1 MATIRE
7 RETKN
12 GKVHYCVIVR
22 IKGYPTQRKTLH
34 SKTQAKQWAQEME
47 VAIRTGKH
55 IAPTG
60 RKNRTV
66 ADMIDRYLEK
76 VLKKDNRQY
85 KTKFGHLRWW
95 REELGEYALNR
106 LSPSILVDCREKL
119 LAERI
124 QKKPRS
130 VATVNRYLAT
140 FSLVLNIACMEWEWI
155 DESPMKRVKKYKE
168 PRGRI
173 RYLDDDEKRRLL
185 DVCKES
191 RNSQLYMVVVIALS
205 TGMRLGEILNL
216 TWTDVDLEVGKAV
229 LHETKNG
236 ERRVVAI
243 VSVALRLLRKHKAMQ
258 QANTLLVFPNALGS
272 GPVNIRRDWERA
284 LRESEVENFRFHD
297 LRHTFASY
305 LAMNGASLAELAE
318 ALGHKTLA
326 MVKRYA
332 HLSEAHTASVVQRM
346 NDRMLSDEEAM
357 EA

>member
-1 MATIRE
+1 
-7 RETKN
+7 
-12 GKVHYCVIVR
+12 
-22 IKGYPTQRKTLH
+22 
-34 SKTQAKQWAQEME
+34 ME
-47 VAIRTGKH
+47 VAIRSSKQVS
-55 IAPTG
+55 PTG
-60 RKNRTV
+60 RKSRTV
-66 ADMIDRYLEK
+66 EDMINRYLEK
-76 VLKKDNRQY
+76 VLKKSDRQF

-95 REELGEYALNR
+95 KSELGAYALNR
-106 LSPSILVDCREKL
+106 LSPSILVECREKL

-124 QKKPRS
+124 QKKPRT

-140 FSLVLNIACMEWEWI
+140 FSLVLNTACMEWEWL
-155 DESPMKRVKKYKE
+155 DESPMKKVKKFKE

-173 RYLDDDEKRRLL
+173 RYLDEEEKSRLL
-185 DVCKES
+185 EACK
-191 RNSQLYMVVVIALS
+191 NSLNTQLYTIVMLALS

-216 TWTDVDLEVGKAV
+216 TWTDVDLEAGKAV

-243 VSVALRLLRKHKAMQ
+243 VSVALELLRKHKEFQ
-258 QANTLLVFPNALGS
+258 QANTLFVFPNERGS
-272 GPVNIRRDWERA
+272 APVNIRNDWEKA
-284 LRESEVENFRFHD
+284 LKVAEVEDFRFHD

-346 NDRMLSDEEAM
+346 NDRMLANE
-357 EA
+357 